1 MTLKDELKQLRASAA
16 EKIPGEALALKE
28 ERRGR

>member
-16 EKIPGEALALKE
+16 ARIPGEALALKE